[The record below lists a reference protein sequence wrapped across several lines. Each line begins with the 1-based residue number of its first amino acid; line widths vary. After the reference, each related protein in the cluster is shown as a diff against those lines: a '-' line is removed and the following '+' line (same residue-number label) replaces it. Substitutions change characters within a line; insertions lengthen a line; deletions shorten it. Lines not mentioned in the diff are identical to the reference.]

1 MDKGCFVAGKGCI
14 VACPDA
20 DQQGTDKH
28 LFVGLATSFF
38 NEKNKNITRDML
50 DLLVEANQEVPPWLE
65 SLAYDTRPT
74 TTGRRGGPR
83 R

>member
-1 MDKGCFVAGKGCI
+1 MTSYFDSVLRRRLANL
-14 VACPDA
+14 DA
-20 DQQGTDKH
+20 L
-28 LFVGLATSFF
+28 LFAGLATSFF

-65 SLAYDTRPT
+65 SLAYDSRPT
-74 TTGRRGGPR
+74 TTNRRGGPR

>member
-1 MDKGCFVAGKGCI
+1 MPGDVDSD
-14 VACPDA
+14 CPTLIDVC
-20 DQQGTDKH
+20 
-28 LFVGLATSFF
+28 FVGLATSFF

-74 TTGRRGGPR
+74 TTGRRGGGR